1 MTQVGFCVISPWSLS
16 RFFQTTK
23 RHSYDGYS
31 IYIAIFNSFH
41 EAVYPVGV
49 TTNRSCFTRIIG
61 HNSLTI
67 HRICTKFDVRIRLW
81 TPFLCAK
88 FQGDRSTRLLVIAIF
103 ASVRKDEEEEK
114 NEEKKTKLWQLV
126 SRKWLERFPSNLEC
140 RLPWLAGNCVANL
153 VPIR

>member
-1 MTQVGFCVISPWSLS
+1 MSYLRGIYLDS
-16 RFFQTTK
+16 FQTTK

-61 HNSLTI
+61 HNSRPI
-67 HRICTKFDVRIRLW
+67 HWICTKFDARIRRW

-114 NEEKKTKLWQLV
+114 
-126 SRKWLERFPSNLEC
+126 
-140 RLPWLAGNCVANL
+140 
-153 VPIR
+153 

>member
-1 MTQVGFCVISPWSLS
+1 MSYLHGLYLDS
-16 RFFQTTK
+16 FQTTK

-61 HNSLTI
+61 HNSRTI
-67 HRICTKFDVRIRLW
+67 HRICTKVDARIRLW

-103 ASVRKDEEEEK
+103 ASVRKDEEE
-114 NEEKKTKLWQLV
+114 KKTKLWKLV

>member
-1 MTQVGFCVISPWSLS
+1 MSYLHGLYLDS
-16 RFFQTTK
+16 FQTTK

-61 HNSLTI
+61 HNSRTI
-67 HRICTKFDVRIRLW
+67 HRICTTFDARIRLW
-81 TPFLCAK
+81 TPFLCAT
-88 FQGDRSTRLLVIAIF
+88 FHGDRSTRLLVIAIF
-103 ASVRKDEEEEK
+103 ASVRKDEER
-114 NEEKKTKLWQLV
+114 KKTKLWQFV

-153 VPIR
+153 VPIG